1 MKLNKERKMR
11 GVDVMRDVDVKDGV
25 VTATGKRNSFD
36 AQPAVACNGI
46 SVYVE
51 RSEDLSGDSTA

>member
-1 MKLNKERKMR
+1 M
-11 GVDVMRDVDVKDGV
+11 MRDVDVKDGV